1 MDRMDNMIPNF
12 IKYITI
18 SQNDDLTYNAV
29 CIADLSDGTTTYE
42 DCELIIPNV
51 VLIEDNAIAFP
62 YYNNEE
68 ETLIT
73 IAIPELEW

>member
-1 MDRMDNMIPNF
+1 MIPNF

-18 SQNDDLTYNAV
+18 SQNEDLTYNAI

-42 DCELIIPNV
+42 DCELIIPKAV
-51 VLIEDNAIAFP
+51 FIEGNIIIFP

-73 IAIPELEW
+73 IAIPEEAWRW